1 VSITLST
8 AAKNAA
14 ANSIM
19 NNAAGVPAGYVM
31 KMDANGTVS
40 WVPPQLVGSITG
52 TSSSHHGIDPMPETQ
67 RSFDAE
73 AEIRAL
79 CKTVREQA
87 EEMQAQYRLIEKLR
101 AEMDELHG
109 MIQDNRSRQL
119 NGAGYW
125 DEA

>member
-1 VSITLST
+1 VSITLSA

-19 NNAAGVPAGYVM
+19 NNAAGAPAGYVM
-31 KMDANGTVS
+31 KMDTNGVVS
-40 WVPPQLVGSITG
+40 WVPPQSTTVTG

-73 AEIRAL
+73 TEIRAL